1 MKKQKLVDDFVTV
14 AGGILK
20 SIQGAKDLSKN
31 KFRDK
36 ITSILEELDFAHKLE
51 VNELKEMVI
60 KSNED
65 IELLKKKLSNFEKKL
80 KTK

>member
-60 KSNED
+60 ISNED

>member
-20 SIQGAKDLSKN
+20 SVQGAKDFSKN

-36 ITSILEELDFAHKLE
+36 ITSILEELDFEHRLE
-51 VNELKEMVI
+51 VRELREMII
-60 KSNED
+60 KSKED
-65 IELLKKKLSNFEKKL
+65 IEILKKKLSNLEKKQ

>member
-20 SIQGAKDLSKN
+20 SIQGAKDLFKN

-51 VNELKEMVI
+51 VNELKEMII

-65 IELLKKKLSNFEKKL
+65 IELLKKIAFKFEKKL

>member
-14 AGGILK
+14 AGGHSK

-65 IELLKKKLSNFEKKL
+65 IELLKKSFLILKKS
-80 KTK
+80 

>member
-20 SIQGAKDLSKN
+20 SIQGAKDFSKN

-36 ITSILEELDFAHKLE
+36 ITSILEELDFAHRLE
-51 VNELKEMVI
+51 VRELREMII
-60 KSNED
+60 KSKED
-65 IELLKKKLSNFEKKL
+65 IEILKKKLSNVEKKQ

>member
-65 IELLKKKLSNFEKKL
+65 IEILKKKLSNFEKKL

>member
-36 ITSILEELDFAHKLE
+36 ITSILEELDFVHKLE

>member
-65 IELLKKKLSNFEKKL
+65 IELLKKSF
-80 KTK
+80 

>member
-65 IELLKKKLSNFEKKL
+65 IELLKKSFLILKKS
-80 KTK
+80 

>member
-14 AGGILK
+14 AGVILK

-60 KSNED
+60 KSKED
-65 IELLKKKLSNFEKKL
+65 TELLKKRLSKVEKKI

>member
-36 ITSILEELDFAHKLE
+36 ITSILEELDFAHRLE
-51 VNELKEMVI
+51 VRELREMII
-60 KSNED
+60 KSKED
-65 IELLKKKLSNFEKKL
+65 IEILKKKLSNLEKKQ

>member
-51 VNELKEMVI
+51 VRELKEMVI
-60 KSNED
+60 KSKED
-65 IELLKKKLSNFEKKL
+65 IELLKKKLSNVEKKQ

>member
-60 KSNED
+60 KSKED
-65 IELLKKKLSNFEKKL
+65 TELLKKRLSKVEKKI

>member
-1 MKKQKLVDDFVTV
+1 MKKQKLVDDFVTG

>member
-20 SIQGAKDLSKN
+20 SIQGAKDLSKK